1 MNHLRSE
8 AWKSVVFEAELQ
20 CVWRETEKKTY
31 GWGMPCSFYFSH
43 RDLFPL
49 WPRFPRRLTPG
60 HVWEILTWQDSTVSK
75 SHQWRGGTGE
85 LSGCWIKPRDMGG
98 GENKYLALSLN
109 WMVDMWLCWPKPKE
123 TERLNSLVRHTR
135 STHLVNTTLL
145 NVQSFFP
152 Q

>member
-1 MNHLRSE
+1 M
-8 AWKSVVFEAELQ
+8 AWNREKKRWMRGCGKIMQ
-20 CVWRETEKKTY
+20 CVTMLSSPR
-31 GWGMPCSFYFSH
+31 SFYFSH

-49 WPRFPRRLTPG
+49 WTRFPRRLTPA

-85 LSGCWIKPRDMGG
+85 LSGWWIKPRDMGG
-98 GENKYLALSLN
+98 KKRGEKKHLALSLN

-123 TERLNSLVRHTR
+123 TERLNSPVRHTR
-135 STHLVNTTLL
+135 STPLINTTLL
-145 NVQSFFP
+145 NVQSLFL